1 MTGSTEGGSEEH
13 SGCSND
19 HTTPTPAPTA
29 ARELLFIVRYFN
41 RARSMAAAPVTT
53 PALPGRSP
61 SAPRLPLGDTGGGR
75 GAAPLAAARMR
86 RALGPRR
93 GAGVRRRAGGQ
104 PLEAL
109 SAVEAVPSA
118 CWGERL
124 RFPSQLEMWETRV
137 VPAPRLSATCG
148 PFGSQL
154 KMAAGLRGGSA

>member
-1 MTGSTEGGSEEH
+1 MTGSRGGESEER
-13 SGCSND
+13 SDYNDD

-41 RARSMAAAPVTT
+41 RARSLAAAPVTT

-75 GAAPLAAARMR
+75 GAAPLGAARMR

-93 GAGVRRRAGGQ
+93 GAGGTGGQ
-104 PLEAL
+104 ALEAL

-118 CWGERL
+118 CWGGRL
-124 RFPSQLEMWETRV
+124 RFPSQLEVWETRV

-148 PFGSQL
+148 PFSSLL